1 MIDGILIINDSGALL
16 YNWHP
21 ENYEGNGKDDLLSGF
36 LTAINSFATVERG
49 EDIKSLKLKET
60 RLIFEKYDE
69 LIQKLT
75 IVIMTKNEELIEL
88 LHAVIHDIMDKFT
101 ELFLDSLNKEFDGA
115 VSQYQ
120 NFDNHVKNIIK
131 SHGLDI

>member
-21 ENYEGNGKDDLLSGF
+21 ESYEGDGKDDLFSGF

-75 IVIMTKNEELIEL
+75 IVIMTKNEELLEL

-101 ELFLDSLNKEFDGA
+101 ELYLDSLNKSLL
-115 VSQYQ
+115 VP
-120 NFDNHVKNIIK
+120 
-131 SHGLDI
+131 